1 MNQYVGFNQERWNN
15 VSKKKGNAYS
25 IPLSHEEFIYIKNN
39 PIDVSLTIGKSVP
52 NEWFTKAKG
61 NKLSSLA

>member
-25 IPLSHEEFIYIKNN
+25 IPLSHEEFIYISFVK
-39 PIDVSLTIGKSVP
+39 IS
-52 NEWFTKAKG
+52 
-61 NKLSSLA
+61 